1 MTETKIVRMRTPVRI
16 PGHILGEAQDVPF
29 STGDVEALPAAY
41 ADQLV
46 DDLFAVHVSDDE
58 GDEDGG
64 EEGGEAA
71 ARPELAVMSKAE
83 LLATATKMGLDV
95 KPTLTKPQLI
105 AAIAA
110 AD

>member
-1 MTETKIVRMRTPVRI
+1 MDETKIVRMRTPVRV
-16 PGHILGEAQDVPF
+16 PGHILGEAEDVPF
-29 STGDVEALPAAY
+29 ATGDVEMLPAAY
-41 ADQLV
+41 ANQLV

-58 GDEDGG
+58 DEEEGSG
-64 EEGGEAA
+64 EGGEATG
-71 ARPELAVMSKAE
+71 RPELAVMSKAE

-110 AD
+110 AG